1 MIKRIKFLLGLNKQ
15 KVQVLDKDYFYNME
29 HLGYARASKRK
40 VYIGG
45 SQHAVK
51 SSFQGLAV
59 RFRQRLL
66 FKKDYHIGHV
76 FFIAYDK
83 FIGDWLV
90 FESAGLGTHAIG
102 LDRFLKEHEITFLS
116 EQTGQASRLIEH
128 FFAQYSNHAYGY
140 FSGIGNIICETM
152 GIPFRFKKTGAYI
165 CSELVL
171 EMNLQFGAELKE
183 ELLEKYVG
191 DRDHDLITPID
202 IVEMEKILTENNLSK
217 IILINETKE

>member
-1 MIKRIKFLLGLNKQ
+1 MIKRIKFLLGLKKQ
-15 KVQVLDKDYFYNME
+15 KVQVLDKDYFYDTE

-66 FKKDYHIGHV
+66 FNKDYHIGHV

-90 FESAGLGTHAIG
+90 FEAAGLGTHAIS
-102 LDRFLKEHEITFLS
+102 LYRFLKEHDITFLS
-116 EQTGQASRLIEH
+116 EQTGPPNEVIKN
-128 FFAQYSNHAYGY
+128 FFEKYSNRAYGY
-140 FSGIGNIICETM
+140 FSGIGNIVCDTL

-171 EMNLQFGAELKE
+171 DMNLQFGTAEKKILIK
-183 ELLEKYVG
+183 KYIG
-191 DRDHDLITPID
+191 DRDKDLITPLD
-202 IVEMEKILTENNLSK
+202 TVEIESLLTAKHLSK
-217 IILINETKE
+217 IILLNETKE